1 MKMSDILKQKQQKQN
16 LQKQGKGQESKMR
29 LVQPTNK
36 PIRKAAG
43 RGR

>member
-16 LQKQGKGQESKMR
+16 LQRQEKEQSPKLRAM
-29 LVQPTNK
+29 QPMNK